1 MKLSYEANVLNGMQA
16 LDAEGNPT
24 PFSRLLGQSSASEP
38 GLIAFQ
44 ATNGHGRAEIQSEII
59 TNYHCCPVKGRTE
72 STGCQSGGILLG
84 SPVLGVPVK
93 WAFSQRA

>member
-44 ATNGHGRAEIQSEII
+44 ATNGHGRAKIQSEII
-59 TNYHCCPVKGRTE
+59 TNYL
-72 STGCQSGGILLG
+72 SAWLLNVPG
-84 SPVLGVPVK
+84 VLIVAPF
-93 WAFSQRA
+93 AIRHSCRY